1 LKRQF
6 PDEIWMN
13 DLSTRMLE
21 DIRYLSEMNG
31 GRGSCT
37 PGERR
42 AGEYVA
48 GELHRL
54 STQDIQIES
63 FSSIPST
70 YWPFGLAFAA
80 ALTGSLISLFFDGR
94 GTLLLGAIFNGLGLW
109 AMLAETEF
117 ASCWTHWI
125 LPRTQSQN
133 VTARIP
139 PCGPVKARA
148 VLCAHIDSHRTPV
161 FYSSKTW
168 YALFSVLIALA
179 FLSMLVGTLGFGL
192 GALLSWQWVRWL
204 GLPVGVVQVFA
215 LGMCLH
221 ADFTPFSPGANDNAS
236 GVAVTLALA
245 QQLMENPLAHTEVYL
260 ALTGC
265 EEVGAYGMAAYLEAH
280 ARYLGPETVYIILD
294 QVGVGRIKFLTA
306 DGLLLKHKTHPRA
319 LKLARQV
326 VARGP
331 EFGAYEGVG
340 LAYTDA
346 LRATKRGLIALTLC
360 TVPSDEAES
369 GSNWHQMTDTLEH
382 VVSDDLKKTC
392 TFTWEILQCVDQASG

>member
-1 LKRQF
+1 
-6 PDEIWMN
+6 MN
-13 DLSTRMLE
+13 NSLSRMLE
-21 DIRYLSEMNG
+21 DIRRLSETTG

-37 PGERR
+37 PGEHQ
-42 AGEYVA
+42 AGEYA
-48 GELHRL
+48 AEQLRQLGL
-54 STQDIQIES
+54 QDVQIEQ
-63 FSSIPST
+63 FLSIPST

-80 ALTGSLISLFFDGR
+80 ALTGSLISLIYSGA
-94 GTLLLGAIFNGLGLW
+94 GALLLGALFNGLGLW

-117 ASCWTHWI
+117 ASSWTHWI
-125 LPRTQSQN
+125 LPKLNSQN

-139 PCGPVKARA
+139 PSGQVKARA

-161 FYSSKTW
+161 FYSSNTW
-168 YALFSVLIALA
+168 YILFSALIALT
-179 FLSMLVGTLGFGL
+179 FLSMLVGTVGFSL

-204 GLPVGVVQVFA
+204 GLLVGVVQVFA

-245 QQLMENPLAHTEVYL
+245 QQLLEKPLAHTEVHL

-280 ARYLGPETVYIILD
+280 AGQLGPETVYIILD
-294 QVGVGRIKFLTA
+294 QVGAGRIKFLTA
-306 DGLLLKHKTHPRA
+306 DGLLLKHKTHPQA
-319 LKLARQV
+319 LELARDI
-326 VARGP
+326 VARKPGLK
-331 EFGAYEGVG
+331 AYEGVG

-360 TVPSDEAES
+360 TVPADEAQS

-382 VVSDDLKKTC
+382 VIPEDLEKTYQ
-392 TFTWEILQCVDQASG
+392 FTLEILQSVGRGS

>member
-1 LKRQF
+1 
-6 PDEIWMN
+6 MN
-13 DLSTRMLE
+13 NSLSRMLE
-21 DIRYLSEMNG
+21 DIRRLSETTG

-37 PGERR
+37 PGEHQ
-42 AGEYVA
+42 AGEYA
-48 GELHRL
+48 AEQLRQLGL
-54 STQDIQIES
+54 QDVQIEQ
-63 FSSIPST
+63 FLSIPST

-80 ALTGSLISLFFDGR
+80 ALTGSLISLIYSGA
-94 GTLLLGAIFNGLGLW
+94 GALLLGALFNGLGLW

-117 ASCWTHWI
+117 ASSWTHWI
-125 LPRTQSQN
+125 LPKLNSQN

-139 PCGPVKARA
+139 PSGQVKARA

-161 FYSSKTW
+161 FYSSNTW
-168 YALFSVLIALA
+168 YILFSALIALT
-179 FLSMLVGTLGFGL
+179 FLSMLVGTVGFSL
-192 GALLSWQWVRWL
+192 GALLSWQWVRWF
-204 GLPVGVVQVFA
+204 GLLVGVVQVFA

-245 QQLMENPLAHTEVYL
+245 QQLLEKPLAHTEVHL

-280 ARYLGPETVYIILD
+280 AGQLGPETVYIILD
-294 QVGVGRIKFLTA
+294 QVGAGRIKFLTA
-306 DGLLLKHKTHPRA
+306 DGLLLKHKTHPQA
-319 LKLARQV
+319 LELARDI
-326 VARGP
+326 VARKPGL
-331 EFGAYEGVG
+331 GAYEGVG

-360 TVPSDEAES
+360 TVPADEAQS

-382 VVSDDLKKTC
+382 VIPEDLEKTYQ
-392 TFTWEILQCVDQASG
+392 FTLEILQSVGRGS